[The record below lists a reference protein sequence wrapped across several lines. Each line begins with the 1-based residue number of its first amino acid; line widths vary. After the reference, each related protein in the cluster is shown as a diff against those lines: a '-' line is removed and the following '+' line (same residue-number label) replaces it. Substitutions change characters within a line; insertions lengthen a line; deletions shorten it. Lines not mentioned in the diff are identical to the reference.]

1 MSTPLCFVRCAAR
14 SARPRAALGLL
25 GAGILVAGLQ
35 FAGCSSSAA
44 TGDAA
49 GPVASAERSDPAEGR
64 GIGTRDRWARR
75 GDPALGQFDVPA
87 PLSGVEQSELRR
99 TAVDLLTRA
108 ASSNHALLRANAI
121 ESLEPVPEAL
131 MPAVRLGL
139 GDENR
144 GVRFIATMM
153 VGRKKMTSFAPL
165 VEPLLD
171 DPSGSVRA
179 AAIYALIQCDRPVDR
194 SPLASLVTSE
204 DLEVRANS
212 AMILGLIGDPSA
224 VPLLRAAMKVASPTK
239 SPNAVRSVEM
249 QVAEALFRL
258 EGEQSDLEVIRA
270 GLFAG
275 EGDEELSALAS
286 QLCGSLKDEA
296 SMKTLAWIGWRPE
309 PPVPAEVR
317 MAAATGLARI
327 NPFIGGGE
335 ALQPGPLLSHV
346 GSEEP
351 ALRAQAAIGL
361 GWFRSPEVLP
371 TLSTMIRDRNAM
383 VQVAA
388 AGAILRAL
396 GA

>member
-1 MSTPLCFVRCAAR
+1 MTTPTTVLRATIAAGL
-14 SARPRAALGLL
+14 AAAGLL
-25 GAGILVAGLQ
+25 MLG
-35 FAGCSSSAA
+35 GCASSGDSSAA
-44 TGDAA
+44 TIADAPA
-49 GPVASAERSDPAEGR
+49 APMASAERSAGAQ
-64 GIGTRDRWARR
+64 GIGTRERWARR
-75 GDPALGQFDVPA
+75 GDPALGQFDVPE
-87 PLSGVEQSELRR
+87 PLSGAERTALER
-99 TAVDLLTRA
+99 TAVDLLSRA
-108 ASSNHALLRANAI
+108 AASDNALLRANAI
-121 ESLEPVPEAL
+121 ESLESAPDAL

-139 GDENR
+139 GDQNR

-153 VGRKKMTSFAPL
+153 VGRKRMTSFSPL

-179 AAIYALIQCDRPVDR
+179 AAIYALARCERPVDR
-194 SPLASLVTSE
+194 SPLASLVTSQ
-204 DLEVRANS
+204 DLEVRANA
-212 AMILGLIGDPSA
+212 AMVLGLLGDTSA
-224 VPLLRAAMKVASPTK
+224 IPLLRAAMKIESPTK

-258 EGEQSDLEVIRA
+258 EGNQQDLEVIRA

-296 SMKTLAWIGWRPE
+296 SMKTLAWIGWRPD
-309 PPVPAEVR
+309 PPAPAEVR

-327 NPFIGGGE
+327 NPFIGAGE
-335 ALQPGPLLSHV
+335 PLKPDPLLAHV
-346 GSEEP
+346 GSEQA

-371 TLSTMIRDRNAM
+371 TLATMIRDRNAM

-396 GA
+396 NA